1 MKKFMKAIA
10 FVTVMCMALST
21 VAFAHSVPQTANAD
35 KTFKVTV
42 TDAGT
47 DQVALMVVEAANGN
61 YDFSN
66 PLYIDQQGANAG
78 TAEFTAKIAK
88 DVTAVDVYVGYASNS
103 TPDNKAAYLGKVDL
117 VQPIT
122 EVTIS
127 NVNCTWELYHDDT
140 EGSTMEQSATGA
152 IISFDFE
159 APEGASASQMG
170 WEITYVDP
178 ETGENKTKYSDAFDI
193 SAYSLGG
200 VIKSGTNVT
209 LGLAFLNGSE
219 KNELDAVTIVNIRA
233 RFLFMGDALKNGEQ
247 YVFAEDST
255 PNKD

>member
-88 DVTAVDVYVGYASNS
+88 DVTAVDVYVGYASNP

-122 EVTIS
+122 EVTIAK
-127 NVNCTWELYHDDT
+127 VDT
-140 EGSTMEQSATGA
+140 EIIQSVAGEQQIGAGVAITFDVEAPKNVSATNMIWA
-152 IISFDFE
+152 IRYTEDGVE
-159 APEGASASQMG
+159 K
-170 WEITYVDP
+170 V
-178 ETGENKTKYSDAFDI
+178 KYTEAFDVTEYAI
-193 SAYSLGG
+193 GTVL
-200 VIKSGTNVT
+200 KSGVQ
-209 LGLAFLNGSE
+209 LGLAFLNGFTREGEEIASVE
-219 KNELDAVTIVNIRA
+219 ITDVDVI
-233 RFLFMGDALKNGEQ
+233 FLFTDGEEAFTNDADK
-247 YVFAEDST
+247 
-255 PNKD
+255 K